1 MHLWKCILSLGFAE
15 IAVLKRSVWVTIF
28 HSLINILDWGHQ
40 KLKMLNT
47 LIVIIASY
55 WSKYVGRWQRID
67 FLPCDQVPSLS
78 LGKESLPC
86 RGSHYT
92 IASAIPIGRCSSYTE
107 LQWPTSTRVTR
118 NVPEQYPLCP
128 VPWRSRK
135 QEQEQEQELRAAT
148 PLSRSCS
155 ASQPAS
161 QRQRNPFCRIQ
172 TEINVKQN
180 PIQFQFQSHPRAH
193 CWAVMARGGKGR
205 ATSEGI

>member
-28 HSLINILDWGHQ
+28 HSLINILDCGHQ

-47 LIVIIASY
+47 LIVIEASY

-135 QEQEQEQELRAAT
+135 QEQEQELRAAT

>member
-28 HSLINILDWGHQ
+28 HSLINILDCGHQ

-128 VPWRSRK
+128 VPENRSR
-135 QEQEQEQELRAAT
+135 
-148 PLSRSCS
+148 SRSCVQQPHYPDP
-155 ASQPAS
+155 AQPAS
-161 QRQRNPFCRIQ
+161 QLAKDKETHF
-172 TEINVKQN
+172 VAFKQKL
-180 PIQFQFQSHPRAH
+180 
-193 CWAVMARGGKGR
+193 M
-205 ATSEGI
+205 

>member
-1 MHLWKCILSLGFAE
+1 MATDWFPALRPSSFIILGKGVIALPRLTLHNCIGDPDRT
-15 IAVLKRSVWVTIF
+15 VLKLHRTPVAYF
-28 HSLINILDWGHQ
+28 HSSDPQCPRTIP
-40 KLKMLNT
+40 
-47 LIVIIASY
+47 
-55 WSKYVGRWQRID
+55 
-67 FLPCDQVPSLS
+67 FVPS
-78 LGKESLPC
+78 P
-86 RGSHYT
+86 
-92 IASAIPIGRCSSYTE
+92 
-107 LQWPTSTRVTR
+107 
-118 NVPEQYPLCP
+118 
-128 VPWRSRK
+128 RK
-135 QEQEQEQELRAAT
+135 QEQEQELRAAT